1 MAASP
6 PPPIMKGG
14 AREHILEILMK
25 YSKPIQIYILL
36 ALSLSIIF
44 VKEIP
49 VVIRAQAGTHLGRL
63 FLFLLTLVIADYYSW
78 ANGLLM
84 AILTLLLLS
93 LSPRPTTEG
102 FHAMDDTLKLVDTKR
117 KWWVEQVLKE
127 NPVGIQEETVKTS
140 AIQDNTSSQT
150 NVSSQR

>member
-1 MAASP
+1 MVTP
-6 PPPIMKGG
+6 PTPAIMKGG
-14 AREHILEILMK
+14 AREHILDILMK
-25 YSKPIQIYILL
+25 YSKPIQVYILL
-36 ALSLSIIF
+36 ALSLAIIF

-49 VVIRAQAGTHLGRL
+49 IVLRSQASTVLGRL

-84 AILTLLLLS
+84 AVLTLLLLS
-93 LSPRPTTEG
+93 LAPRATSEG
-102 FHAMDDTLKLVDTKR
+102 FQTMDETLKLIDSKR

-127 NPVGIQEETVKTS
+127 NPVAIQEESVRTS

-150 NVSSQR
+150 NTSSQR